1 MTKGWKFEGA
11 RPSLARKGIKTVPR
25 ALKAQDYIEITA
37 PFGKQAIA
45 DHLQV
50 ETKVLVPSTL
60 HDKEI
65 SAKEFAARAKETE
78 DFLSRIF
85 GGYTA
90 VEAKGGW
97 VEKGKVIAEPVIEVV
112 SFTKAK
118 DYFAN
123 RQKLLTF
130 LKAKKKEWK
139 QNAVS
144 VEIEGDLFLI

>member
-1 MTKGWKFEGA
+1 MTKGWRLESV
-11 RPSLARKGIKTVPR
+11 RHSLARKGIKTVPSS
-25 ALKAQDYIEITA
+25 LKAKDYLEITA
-37 PFGKQAIA
+37 PFGRKAFA
-45 DHLQV
+45 DHLPV

-60 HDKEI
+60 HDEAI

-123 RQKLLTF
+123 RNKLLAF
-130 LKAKKKEWK
+130 LKRKKREWK
-139 QNAVS
+139 QSTVS